1 MSDEPESI
9 PQEGTRMIKTTRPK
23 IIVLVA
29 LMALTVAAC
38 GGGSGDTT
46 TSAGSAGGDA
56 VHGLEIYR
64 STCIACHGEGGVGV
78 EGLGKPWVGSE
89 FIISSTDAELLAFIQ
104 VGRPSDHPDNTT
116 GVAMPPRGGNSSLTD
131 ADLMDVI
138 AYVRTLNP

>member
-1 MSDEPESI
+1 MRRRNRRTI
-9 PQEGTRMIKTTRPK
+9 F
-23 IIVLVA
+23 LLLAA
-29 LMALTVAAC
+29 LSLAAAAC

-46 TSAGSAGGDA
+46 TSAGNAGGDA

-64 STCIACHGEGGVGV
+64 TSCIACHGEGGVGI
-78 EGLGKPWVGSE
+78 EGLGKPWIGSE

-104 VGRPSDHPDNTT
+104 VGRPSDDPDNTT

-138 AYVRTLNP
+138 AYMRTLNP